1 MRRGVSSNQMTMKT
15 NMRILREQIKVN
27 FINRGWWVLLL
38 ILLAFSCGGDNLPK
52 GILPKDKMIPI
63 LVDQHLAEN
72 IFTQRFAL
80 GMNKDKTIEDLYLSV
95 LKKYNVSQ
103 KVFEE
108 SVFYYSK
115 HPDKYKSIYDEV
127 LNRLNAM
134 DVKVKQEDI
143 TLKR

>member
-1 MRRGVSSNQMTMKT
+1 MK
-15 NMRILREQIKVN
+15 
-27 FINRGWWVLLL
+27 FSWL
-38 ILLAFSCGGDNLPK
+38 ILLVVLLSLSCSRDKLPQ
-52 GILPKDKMIPI
+52 GILSKEKMIPV
-63 LVDQHLAEN
+63 LVDLHLAEN

-80 GMNKDKTIEDLYLSV
+80 GMNKDKSVEDLYISV

-108 SVFYYSK
+108 SVYYYSK
-115 HPDKYKSIYDEV
+115 HPDKYKLIYDEV

-134 DVKVKQEDI
+134 DVKAKQEDI